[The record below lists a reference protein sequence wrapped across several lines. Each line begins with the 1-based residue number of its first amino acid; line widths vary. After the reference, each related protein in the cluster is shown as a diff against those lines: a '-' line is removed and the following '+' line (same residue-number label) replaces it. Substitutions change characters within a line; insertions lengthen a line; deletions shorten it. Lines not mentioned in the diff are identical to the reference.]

1 MEAQAPAKNRGK
13 QQDAAK
19 ASPRRTQ
26 AERRAATRGALLDA
40 TIDCLVE
47 DGYAGTTTTRIVE
60 RAGVSRGAQVHHFPT
75 KAELMAEA
83 VRHLAER
90 RAEEFIAEAKEVPA
104 RGRRRFE
111 RMLDL
116 LWGIHMGPLF
126 AASVELW
133 VAARSDEELRARL
146 VEVEREIAVL
156 TAAAIDDLF
165 PEMAGVA
172 AFREAVDASLATMR
186 GLALLGFV
194 VGEREI
200 ERRWAGSRATLVA
213 AVAAIAP

>member
-1 MEAQAPAKNRGK
+1 MEASATKPS
-13 QQDAAK
+13 AAK
-19 ASPRRTQ
+19 PRRTQ
-26 AERRAATRGALLDA
+26 AERTAATRAALLDA
-40 TIDCLVE
+40 TIECLVE

-75 KAELMAEA
+75 KAELVAEA

-90 RAEEFIAEAKEVPA
+90 RAEEILAEALQVPA
-104 RGRRRFE
+104 RGRLRFE
-111 RMLDL
+111 RVLDL
-116 LWGIHMGPLF
+116 LWRIHMGPLF

-133 VAARSDEELRARL
+133 VAARSDEVLRERL
-146 VEVEREIAVL
+146 LEVEREM
-156 TAAAIDDLF
+156 AAITASGVNDLF
-165 PEMAGVA
+165 PELGKVP

-200 ERRWAGSRATLVA
+200 ERRWAGARRTLLA
-213 AVAAIAP
+213 AVEGIASV

>member
-1 MEAQAPAKNRGK
+1 MEASATKPSAKQPR
-13 QQDAAK
+13 
-19 ASPRRTQ
+19 RRTQ
-26 AERRAATRGALLDA
+26 AERTASTRAALLDA

-75 KAELMAEA
+75 KAELVAEA

-90 RAEEFIAEAKEVPA
+90 RAEAILAEALQVPA

-111 RMLDL
+111 RVLDL
-116 LWGIHMGPLF
+116 LWRIHMGPLF

-133 VAARSDEELRARL
+133 VAARVDENLRARL
-146 VEVEREIAVL
+146 IEVEREM
-156 TAAAIDDLF
+156 AAITASGVNDLF
-165 PEMAGVA
+165 PDLAKVA

-200 ERRWAGSRATLVA
+200 ERRWAGARRTLIA
-213 AVAAIAP
+213 AVENISSV